1 MNEKYEKLDD
11 IEIIEDKPTKKKTKG
26 KGWQTKK
33 CKVLTYNKKTKTLGV
48 LFDHYGVEIHN
59 VENFEGGSDVIVRYK
74 SKIGKADFEIS
85 L

>member
-1 MNEKYEKLDD
+1 MKTENLND
-11 IEIIEDKPTKKKTKG
+11 IEVIEDKPARKKKNNN

-33 CKVLTYNKKTKTLGV
+33 CKVLTYSKVSKTLGV

-59 VENFEGGSDVIVRYK
+59 VTDFEGGSEVVVKYK
-74 SKIGKADFEIS
+74 GKIGKPDFEIS

>member
-1 MNEKYEKLDD
+1 MDNNKLDD
-11 IEIIEDKPTKKKTKG
+11 IEIIEESPKKGKKSKG

-33 CKVLTYNKKTKTLGV
+33 CKVLTYSKVTKTLGV

-59 VENFEGGSDVIVRYK
+59 VEDFEGGSEVVVKYR
-74 SKIGKADFEIS
+74 SKIGKPDFEVS